1 MSVSADVIDALKAAR
16 NGLSDYA
23 AAPIIGVSQQMISQI
38 RNNRSHL
45 SPEKILLTCEMA
57 GIDSVEWLLKYHRER
72 AKCDKEKAVYDTLLR
87 RLVA

>member
-1 MSVSADVIDALKAAR
+1 MSVSADVIDALKATR
-16 NGLSDYA
+16 DGLSDYA
-23 AAPIIGVSQQMISQI
+23 AAPLIGVSKQMISQI

-45 SPEKILLTCEMA
+45 SPEKILLTCELA

-72 AKCDKEKAVYDTLLR
+72 AKCAKEKAVFDTVLS

>member
-1 MSVSADVIDALKAAR
+1 MSVSAEVIDALKAAR
-16 NGLSDYA
+16 DGLSDYA
-23 AAPIIGVSQQMISQI
+23 TAPLLGVSQQMISQI

-45 SPEKILLTCEMA
+45 SPEKVLLACELA

-72 AKCDKEKAVYDTLLR
+72 AKCDKEKAVFDEVLS